1 MTTKLLVVD
10 QRGLLAGTVDT
21 ALRRRFEIT
30 SVTVPEEAR
39 GARFAVAVVPARTED
54 AASVCR
60 RIREVDAAHDIVL
73 LGATPS
79 SVEDAIGAIH
89 AGASDFVPRGDDPD
103 AVLSRLAEVTETG
116 ELKRDLERLR
126 GGPEASAPE
135 SVPFPEIV
143 GESAAMQRLRDRLQR
158 IAASNVTVLIQGESG
173 TGKELVVRAL
183 HTHGPDAQ
191 GPLIGVSCSA
201 VPRQL
206 MESEFFGYQRGA
218 FTDASGD
225 RSGFL
230 VQASGGTL
238 FLDEIADM
246 PLELQAKL
254 LRALQQRTVR
264 PLGRRDEVP
273 FHARVIVASS
283 KDLEHEVQAGRFRQD
298 LYFRLNVIRVRVP
311 PLRERAGDVLL
322 LAHHFMRRAS
332 TAERPVIGITPGA
345 ARLLRSHTWPGT
357 VRELEHCILS
367 AVASAR
373 HDHITTGDL
382 PATVRGSAHGHEEA
396 ELVPLSEL
404 ERNHILEVL
413 RSVGGNRALASRFL
427 GLDRKTLYR
436 KLKAYQA
443 EGEPRT
449 ARVRVDSHP

>member
-1 MTTKLLVVD
+1 MTTKILVVD
-10 QRGLLAGTVDT
+10 QRGHLAGNVDI
-21 ALRRRFEIT
+21 ALKRRFEIT
-30 SVTVPEEAR
+30 SVGTPEEAQ
-39 GARFAVAVVPARTED
+39 GGRFAVAVMPAQAD
-54 AASVCR
+54 DVANVCR
-60 RIREVDAAHDIVL
+60 RIRELGAAHDIVL

-79 SVEDAIGAIH
+79 VEDAIGAIH
-89 AGASDFVPRGDDPD
+89 AGATDFVPRGDDPD
-103 AVLSRLAEVTETG
+103 SVVARIVEVAETG

-126 GGPEASAPE
+126 GGHTTE
-135 SVPFPEIV
+135 SRPFPEIL
-143 GESAAMQRLRDRLQR
+143 GESPAMQRLRDRLER
-158 IAASNVTVLIQGESG
+158 IAGSGATVLIQGESG

-183 HTHGPDAQ
+183 HAHGPDAS
-191 GPLIGVSCSA
+191 GPFIGVSCSA
-201 VPRQL
+201 VPRHL
-206 MESEFFGYQRGA
+206 MESEFFGHQRGA
-218 FTDASGD
+218 FTDAAGD
-225 RSGFL
+225 RNGFL

-283 KDLEHEVQAGRFRQD
+283 KDLELEVQAGRFRQD

-332 TAERPVIGITPGA
+332 TPERPVVGITPGA
-345 ARLLRSHTWPGT
+345 ARALLAHSWPGN
-357 VRELEHCILS
+357 VRELEHCVLS

-373 HDHITTGDL
+373 HDHLTTADL
-382 PATVRGSAHGHEEA
+382 PASVRGSGRGRDEA
-396 ELVPLSEL
+396 ELLPLSEL
-404 ERNHILEVL
+404 ERKHILEVL

-436 KLKAYQA
+436 KLKAYQS
-443 EGEPRT
+443 ESQPPS
-449 ARVRVDSHP
+449 ARPRVDSHAG

>member
-1 MTTKLLVVD
+1 MTTKILVVD
-10 QRGLLAGTVDT
+10 QRGLLAGNVDT
-21 ALRRRFEIT
+21 VLRRRFEIT
-30 SVTVPEEAR
+30 SVTVPEDAR
-39 GARFAVAVVPARTED
+39 GARFAVAVVPARMED
-54 AASVCR
+54 AADVCR
-60 RIREVDAAHDIVL
+60 RIRELDAARDVVL
-73 LGATPS
+73 LGAGPPS
-79 SVEDAIGAIH
+79 LEDAIGAIH
-89 AGASDFVPRGDDPD
+89 AGASDFVPKGDDAE
-103 AVLSRLAEVTETG
+103 AVLARVLEVAETG
-116 ELKRDLERLR
+116 ELRRDLERLR
-126 GGPEASAPE
+126 EGTPEAT
-135 SVPFPEIV
+135 PFPEIV
-143 GESAAMQRLRDRLQR
+143 GESSAMQRLRDRLQR

-183 HTHGPDAQ
+183 HDHGPDAS
-191 GPLIGVSCSA
+191 GPFIGVSCSA

-206 MESEFFGYQRGA
+206 MESEFFGHQRGA
-218 FTDASGD
+218 FTDAAGD

-230 VQASGGTL
+230 VQASGGTI

-246 PLELQAKL
+246 PLDLQAKL

-273 FHARVIVASS
+273 FSARVIVASS

-322 LAHHFMRRAS
+322 LAHHFIRRAS
-332 TAERPVIGITPGA
+332 TKERPVVGITPGA
-345 ARLLRSHTWPGT
+345 ARLLRAHTWPGN

-373 HDHITTGDL
+373 HDHVTTSDL
-382 PATVRGSAHGHEEA
+382 PASVRGGALGHEEA

-443 EGEPRT
+443 EGDTKTLRS
-449 ARVRVDSHP
+449 RVDSHPG

>member
-10 QRGLLAGTVDT
+10 PRGLLAGSVDT
-21 ALRRRFEIT
+21 VLRRRFEIIHVT
-30 SVTVPEEAR
+30 SPEAAR
-39 GARFAVAVVPARTED
+39 DAHFGVAVVPARTENP
-54 AASVCR
+54 AEVCR
-60 RIREVDAAHDIVL
+60 RIRELQAAHDVVL
-73 LGATPS
+73 LGSTPS
-79 SVEDAIGAIH
+79 IDDAIGAIQ
-89 AGASDFVPRGDDPD
+89 AGASDFVPNGDDPE
-103 AVLSRLAEVTETG
+103 AVLARVLEVAGTG

-126 GGPEASAPE
+126 GGTTESA
-135 SVPFPEIV
+135 PFPEIV
-143 GESAAMQRLRDRLQR
+143 GESPAMQRLRDRLQR

-183 HTHGPDAQ
+183 HSHGPDSG
-191 GPLIGVSCSA
+191 GPFIGVSCSA

-206 MESEFFGYQRGA
+206 MESEFFGHQRGA
-218 FTDASGD
+218 FTDATGD

-273 FHARVIVASS
+273 FHARVIAASS
-283 KDLEHEVQAGRFRQD
+283 KDLELEVQAGRFRQD

-322 LAHHFMRRAS
+322 LAHHFIRRAN
-332 TAERPVIGITPGA
+332 TPERPVVGITPGA
-345 ARLLRSHTWPGT
+345 ARALLAHSWPGN
-357 VRELEHCILS
+357 VRELEHCVLS
-367 AVASAR
+367 AVASTR
-373 HDHITTGDL
+373 HDHLTTADL
-382 PATVRGSAHGHEEA
+382 PASVRGNGSQQRES
-396 ELVPLSEL
+396 ELLPLSEL
-404 ERNHILEVL
+404 ERKHILAVL
-413 RSVGGNRALASRFL
+413 HSVGGNRALASRFL

-443 EGEPRT
+443 ESDGRPP
-449 ARVRVDSHP
+449 RVRIDSHVG